1 MSRPAWLTA
10 AGFRRLR
17 DEHQALWQRRR
28 EVVAALSAAAAEGD
42 RSENAEYI
50 YRKKELR
57 EVDRRLRYLGRTLE
71 QAEVVR
77 EAPADPSRARF
88 GAWVTLEDEAGQPHR
103 LRIVGAYEA
112 DPAQGLI
119 SLDAPLA
126 RAVLGKSVDDEIV
139 FEAAGQRREWW
150 LCAIQYEAEDRNAP

>member
-77 EAPADPSRARF
+77 EAPADRSRARF
-88 GAWVTLEDEAGQPHR
+88 GAWVTLEDEAGEEHR

-126 RAVLGKSVDDEIV
+126 RAVLGKSVDEEVV

-150 LCAIQYEAEDRNAP
+150 LSAIEYEAPDLSAP